1 MNKFLKM
8 ISLLLIMITLT
19 GCWDKVEINQ
29 KSFVSVIG
37 IDAGEDIGKE
47 KELKKLKSNEPFTGM
62 NLKRIH
68 VTFGLPDISKL
79 GPEKG
84 GAAQDVYIN
93 SDAYSMQDAINKAN
107 TKTSREITF
116 SHMKLL
122 ILGSNLLTYPETF
135 KEIVD
140 YLQRQPALDRTMYL
154 AIAQGKAED
163 YLKYK
168 PTSEKSFENYIL
180 GLMESNQR
188 NNTFVVITLN
198 DFLKLLNQNSN
209 SILPSMKMDND
220 KKELKISGSGIIKDY
235 KLKGFLTNSQTSDL
249 KILRGEFQGGT
260 KVIYREGHPVDIT
273 IDGSDRKI
281 KVRSADNKLIFDID
295 VNLEGQIKNYYAGN
309 QLFSEDVIS
318 SIEEDFN
325 TSIRKECEQSVKI
338 TQQQSEVDPIG
349 LREHVE
355 KYHPALWKQ
364 NKDNWSEAYKNAQI
378 NVNINTKVRR
388 IGAIK

>member
-1 MNKFLKM
+1 MNKVFKT
-8 ISLLLIMITLT
+8 ISLLLITVTLT

-62 NLKRIH
+62 DLKKIH

-84 GAAQDVYIN
+84 GAAQDMYVN
-93 SDAYSMQDAINKAN
+93 SDAYSMQDAINKAS
-107 TKTSREITF
+107 TKTSREVTF
-116 SHMKLL
+116 SHIKLL

-140 YLQRQPALDRTMYL
+140 YLQRQPALDRMMYVS
-154 AIAQGKAED
+154 IAQGKAED

-168 PTSEKSFENYIL
+168 PATEKSLENYML
-180 GLMESNQR
+180 GLMENNQR
-188 NNTFVVITLN
+188 NNTFVVVTLN
-198 DFLKLLNQNSN
+198 DFLKLLDQNGN
-209 SILPSMKMDND
+209 SILPSMEMDKD

-235 KLKGFLTNSQTSDL
+235 RLKGFLTTSQTSNI
-249 KILRGEFQGGT
+249 KILRGEFKGGT
-260 KVIYREGHPVDIT
+260 KVIYKDGHPIDLT

-281 KVRSADNKLIFDID
+281 KVRSVDNKLIFDID

-309 QLFSEDVIS
+309 KLFSKGAIS

-325 TSIRKECEQSVKI
+325 KSIQQECEQTAKI
-338 TQQQSEVDPIG
+338 TQQQFEVDPIG
-349 LREHVE
+349 FREYVE
-355 KYHPALWKQ
+355 KYHPVIWKQ
-364 NKDNWSEAYKNAQI
+364 NKKNWSEAYKNAQI
-378 NVNINTKVRR
+378 NVSINTKVRR
-388 IGAIK
+388 IGAIE